1 MLKQKTAWVMSVLA
15 VSMALTACQP
25 KNNEPKQEQQA
36 QAPEVEQQALKL
48 IGEPEKLQLN
58 LPECEGKNCP
68 ELSVERLQSNQP
80 FVDEQID
87 QYILKELNQTLEI
100 APADKPLNVEAP
112 ASAAEPASSA
122 QALTQIPTPKQKL
135 EQQVQPFI
143 AAFLSLDQ
151 EIKALSANH
160 QISLMIKPKILNS
173 EGPLATVVVNSSSY
187 LGGAHGATAQTYF
200 NFDLE
205 QKKQVKLADILQPK
219 QRAALEAAAYE
230 AFKQWVVDS
239 KLANNVA
246 EYEQAWKFKLSD
258 NFYLGQQGLI
268 LQYAEYEI
276 GPYVVGLPRLMIP
289 YTELQQ
295 VLKKPYLP
303 APEAPASEAT
313 TAAASSADAKT
324 I

>member
-1 MLKQKTAWVMSVLA
+1 M
-15 VSMALTACQP
+15 
-25 KNNEPKQEQQA
+25 
-36 QAPEVEQQALKL
+36 
-48 IGEPEKLQLN
+48 
-58 LPECEGKNCP
+58 
-68 ELSVERLQSNQP
+68 
-80 FVDEQID
+80 
-87 QYILKELNQTLEI
+87 
-100 APADKPLNVEAP
+100 
-112 ASAAEPASSA
+112 
-122 QALTQIPTPKQKL
+122 
-135 EQQVQPFI
+135 
-143 AAFLSLDQ
+143 
-151 EIKALSANH
+151 
-160 QISLMIKPKILNS
+160 
-173 EGPLATVVVNSSSY
+173 VVNSSSY

-289 YTELQQ
+289 YAELQQ
-295 VLKKPYLP
+295 VLKNRICRHPKRQPAKPLQQLRP
-303 APEAPASEAT
+303 ALTRKPSNGIGT
-313 TAAASSADAKT
+313 V
-324 I
+324 

>member
-25 KNNEPKQEQQA
+25 KNNEPKKEQQA
-36 QAPEVEQQALKL
+36 AEVEQQTLKL

-205 QKKQVKLADILQPK
+205 QKKQVKLADILQPQ
-219 QRAALEAAAYE
+219 QRAALEAAAYD

-289 YTELQQ
+289 YAELQQ

>member
-1 MLKQKTAWVMSVLA
+1 M
-15 VSMALTACQP
+15 
-25 KNNEPKQEQQA
+25 
-36 QAPEVEQQALKL
+36 
-48 IGEPEKLQLN
+48 
-58 LPECEGKNCP
+58 PECEGKNCP

-205 QKKQVKLADILQPK
+205 QKKQVKLADILQPQ
-219 QRAALEAAAYE
+219 QRAALEAAAYD

-289 YTELQQ
+289 YAELQQ